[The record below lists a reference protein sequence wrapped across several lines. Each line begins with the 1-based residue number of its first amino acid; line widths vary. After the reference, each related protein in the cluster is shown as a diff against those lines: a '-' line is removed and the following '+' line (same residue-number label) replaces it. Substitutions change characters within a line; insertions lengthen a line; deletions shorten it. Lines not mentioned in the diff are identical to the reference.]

1 MVTTTELRFMK
12 YSDTTL
18 KRWLSDGI
26 TFGILGGKKLTFSM
40 NKSILRNIRLILTY

>member
-12 YSDTTL
+12 YSDTTV

-26 TFGILGGKKLTFSM
+26 TFGILGRKEINFFYEQIYLKKH
-40 NKSILRNIRLILTY
+40 